1 MHLLKKKNGKKDNK
15 TQNKIMNVEIHIHHD
30 RLRKTLIFNIEIIQN
45 HATIIDISVIS
56 VFQKFG
62 EKD

>member
-1 MHLLKKKNGKKDNK
+1 MAKKTTKRKI
-15 TQNKIMNVEIHIHHD
+15 KIMNVEIQIHHD
-30 RLRKTLIFNIEIIQN
+30 RLRKTLINIEIIQN

>member
-15 TQNKIMNVEIHIHHD
+15 TQNKIMNVEIQIHHD
-30 RLRKTLIFNIEIIQN
+30 RLRKTLINIEIIQN

>member
-1 MHLLKKKNGKKDNK
+1 MAKKTTKRKI
-15 TQNKIMNVEIHIHHD
+15 KIMNVEIQIHHD
-30 RLRKTLIFNIEIIQN
+30 RLRKTLINMEIIQN

>member
-1 MHLLKKKNGKKDNK
+1 MAKKTTKRKI
-15 TQNKIMNVEIHIHHD
+15 KIMNVEIQIHHN